1 MQVPEDVR
9 RHCPGHV
16 HVDADEPFG
25 GVRRE
30 QLRDDRAPVA
40 ALGDVP
46 PVAEPEHELV
56 ERGRH
61 PGRGP
66 AGRRRLA
73 GEAVAGHRRQDEV
86 EGVLGAAAVGRRV
99 GERLD
104 HLQELDDRA
113 GPAVGHE
120 QRDGVVVGRADVRE
134 LDVQPVDLGDELR

>member
-1 MQVPEDVR
+1 
-9 RHCPGHV
+9 
-16 HVDADEPFG
+16 
-25 GVRRE
+25 
-30 QLRDDRAPVA
+30 
-40 ALGDVP
+40 
-46 PVAEPEHELV
+46 
-56 ERGRH
+56 
-61 PGRGP
+61 
-66 AGRRRLA
+66 
-73 GEAVAGHRRQDEV
+73 V